1 MNLAY
6 KIGAHMSETL
16 LEHKA
21 TNQKVQQKKQQ
32 QQNKTSHTVKTCT
45 HSNAQS
51 KQ

>member
-6 KIGAHMSETL
+6 EIGAHISETL

-21 TNQKVQQKKQQ
+21 TNQKVQQKKKM
-32 QQNKTSHTVKTCT
+32 NKTSHIVKTCT